1 MHDFTLLVLPGAYAA
16 SVALTQDM
24 LQAAAALAPR
34 CKLPPPRWRVV
45 SPGGGAVQLSGG
57 LGISTTRMPVRAP
70 ADPSTW
76 VVPGLGVDSPADVA
90 ARLSD
95 PAAHQAAVRL
105 ARHVAAGGTVA
116 ASCSAVFLLQAA
128 GLLRERRATTSWWLA
143 PELRRLQPD
152 CMVDADRMVVS
163 DGPVTTAGA
172 AFAQTDLM
180 LHLLRVRF
188 SAALADAV
196 GKVLL
201 IDGRQA
207 QSRFMVP
214 AMLAGGNELIG
225 RLTAF
230 IESALPH
237 PPSVGE
243 LAEAFAMSPRTLARH
258 VRAATGQSPLAL
270 VQAVRL
276 NRARLLI
283 ENSRMPVDQVAQ
295 EVGYIDA
302 TALRRL
308 MRRGAGANPSA
319 FRSGAGW
326 R

>member
-1 MHDFTLLVLPGAYAA
+1 M
-16 SVALTQDM
+16 
-24 LQAAAALAPR
+24 
-34 CKLPPPRWRVV
+34 
-45 SPGGGAVQLSGG
+45 
-57 LGISTTRMPVRAP
+57 
-70 ADPSTW
+70 
-76 VVPGLGVDSPADVA
+76 
-90 ARLSD
+90 
-95 PAAHQAAVRL
+95 
-105 ARHVAAGGTVA
+105 
-116 ASCSAVFLLQAA
+116 
-128 GLLRERRATTSWWLA
+128 
-143 PELRRLQPD
+143 
-152 CMVDADRMVVS
+152 DADRMVVS

-172 AFAQTDLM
+172 AFA
-180 LHLLRVRF
+180 RRP
-188 SAALADAV
+188 AGAV
-196 GKVLL
+196 AVH
-201 IDGRQA
+201 
-207 QSRFMVP
+207 VP
-214 AMLAGGNELIG
+214 ALLAGGNELIG
-225 RLTAF
+225 RLAAF

-243 LAEAFAMSPRTLARH
+243 LAEAFAMSPCTLTRH
-258 VRAATGQSPLAL
+258 VRAATGQSLLAL